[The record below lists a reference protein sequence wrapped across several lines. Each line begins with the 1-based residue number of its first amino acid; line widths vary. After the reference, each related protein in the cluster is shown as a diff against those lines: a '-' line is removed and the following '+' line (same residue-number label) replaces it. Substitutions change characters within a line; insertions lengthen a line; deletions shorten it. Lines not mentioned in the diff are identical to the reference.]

1 MACEDGGQDAEQ
13 DCAYGPGLQ
22 YSEWRFALVLAEAS
36 QTLKHHR
43 LLALAFYPLYLG
55 EKTGVGVQDIDP
67 MANAMFYLDNLVG
80 IQ

>member
-1 MACEDGGQDAEQ
+1 MKQ

-36 QTLKHHR
+36 RTLKRHR
-43 LLALAFYPLYLG
+43 LLALHFYPLYLG

-67 MANAMFYLDNLVG
+67 MANAIFYLDNLVG

>member
-1 MACEDGGQDAEQ
+1 MRREDRGQDEEQ

-43 LLALAFYPLYLG
+43 LLTLAFYPLYFG
-55 EKTGVGVQDIDP
+55 EKTGVGVWDIDP
-67 MANAMFYLDNLVG
+67 MANALFSLNNLIG